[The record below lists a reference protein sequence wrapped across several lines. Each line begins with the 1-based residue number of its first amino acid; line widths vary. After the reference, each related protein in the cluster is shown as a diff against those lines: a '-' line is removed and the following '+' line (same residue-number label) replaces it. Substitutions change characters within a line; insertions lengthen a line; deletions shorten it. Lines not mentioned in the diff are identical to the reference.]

1 MYQKV
6 APMFLVDDVDEV
18 VFYYKKTF
26 GAKLFASLPKNPP
39 FEWASVNLNEVE
51 FMFWQ
56 KKKAQKEYPKG
67 LFISERPANLI
78 LYLYVEDV
86 DKLYERI
93 KENVEVLMEPEDQFY
108 GIRELTISDPFGFV
122 LTFAQIK
129 K

>member
-6 APMFLVDDVDEV
+6 APMFLMDDVDRV

-26 GAKLFASLPKNPP
+26 GAKLFASLPKVPP
-39 FEWASVNLNEVE
+39 FEWASVTLNEVE
-51 FMFWQ
+51 LMLWQ
-56 KKKAQKEYPKG
+56 KKKAQGEYPKG
-67 LFISERPANLI
+67 LFISEKPANLI
-78 LYLYVEDV
+78 IYLYIEDV

-93 KENVEVLMEPEDQFY
+93 KNNVEVLMEPKEQFY
-108 GIRELTISDPFGFV
+108 GIREFTISDPFGII